1 MKTSCKANR
10 KQCCIM
16 IKKKNNQEKLK
27 LDHYK
32 MPLPKDDL
40 PNKAP
45 TEDWSKSEMV
55 KLFNRQ
61 ILLM

>member
-1 MKTSCKANR
+1 
-10 KQCCIM
+10 M

-45 TEDWSKSEMV
+45 TED
-55 KLFNRQ
+55 
-61 ILLM
+61 